1 MKNSHAFI
9 IGPFFLM
16 KALVHGC
23 TWTSKDKL
31 SCLVPAQSLTF
42 FGCTFQNA
50 SVSHAAKAL
59 EVGDEA
65 PDFTLP
71 ASSGES
77 VRLSFLKGKRV
88 ILYFYPKD
96 DTSGCTAEACGFRDS
111 MPKFDGLDAVVLGV
125 SRDSLDSHARFIN
138 KYSLNFTLLSDTD
151 LKAHKLYDCWKQKTL
166 YGKKFMGTE
175 RSTFVIGADGRIMKI
190 FRKVSPKG
198 HEVEVLAALKP

>member
-1 MKNSHAFI
+1 
-9 IGPFFLM
+9 
-16 KALVHGC
+16 
-23 TWTSKDKL
+23 
-31 SCLVPAQSLTF
+31 
-42 FGCTFQNA
+42 
-50 SVSHAAKAL
+50 VSHAAKAL